1 MMHSSFANNQIVTL
15 HDQDWFDRQLI
26 AGKCVAKCLKASKQL
41 IEEQQPNLSLLDI
54 EAICAEIIEK
64 DNCTPTFFGY
74 KGFPGKICASVNKQ
88 LVHGIPSGYQ
98 LKPGDVVKIDLGA
111 TYQGAIADAAIT
123 TIYGKAQSQKH
134 IELIEVCQDALY
146 YAIKSIEIG
155 KQLGC
160 IGYAIHKYIS
170 NHSRFGLI
178 TNYGGHGID
187 EDTPHAS
194 PFVSNKERYNEGIR
208 IQSGLSIAIEPM
220 LVIGDVKT
228 YTKSDGWTVCTEDIG
243 SHVEHSIFIHND
255 SVEIITWR
263 EDEKDK
269 CPKRVYFNKKST

>member
-74 KGFPGKICASVNKQ
+74 KSFPGKICASVNKQ

-111 TYQGAIADAAIT
+111 TYDKAISDAAIT
-123 TIYGKAQSQKH
+123 AIYGPPVNSEHPKLIASCKA
-134 IELIEVCQDALY
+134 ALDN
-146 YAIKSIEIG
+146 AIKRVSIGARLGVIG
-155 KQLGC
+155 A
-160 IGYAIHKYIS
+160 AIHYVNKSTRY
-170 NHSRFGLI
+170 GLI
-178 TNYGGHGID
+178 TNYGGHGLT
-187 EDTPHAS
+187 EDTPHAT
-194 PFVSNKERYNEGIR
+194 PFVANKAQSMEGIHL
-208 IQSGLSIAIEPM
+208 QAGMTLAIEPM
-220 LVIGDVKT
+220 MVIGEAVT
-228 YTKSDGWTVCTEDIG
+228 RTEADGWTVTTPGIG
-243 SHVEHSIFIHND
+243 SHFEHTIFIGEDKVH
-255 SVEIITWR
+255 ITTEW
-263 EDEKDK
+263 E
-269 CPKRVYFNKKST
+269 NL